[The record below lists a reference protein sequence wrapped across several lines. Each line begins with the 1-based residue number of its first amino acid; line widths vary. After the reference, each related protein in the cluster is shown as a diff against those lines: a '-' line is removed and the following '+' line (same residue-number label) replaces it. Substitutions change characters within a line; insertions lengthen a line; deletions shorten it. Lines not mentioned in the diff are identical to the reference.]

1 MYGKIFDIQHCSLS
15 DGNGIRTAIFLKGCP
30 LRCAWCHNPESQS
43 ADSELLFTR
52 INARGAENVCAIA
65 PRGGL
70 KTEESS
76 STANFARYA
85 ANARKSAPPA
95 QTKSAAKSFRRKKSS
110 PKRKKI
116 SRSILRAA
124 LRKEASRSRA
134 ENRRRKRNF
143 RLNSFGLRKKRHRYG
158 DRNLRLRLARFFC
171 PGSKSGQHVFI
182 RYKTPQRNNAS
193 KTYGRGQRFNSRKFK
208 TAVRYKRKNRRST
221 AADSGRERR

>member
-1 MYGKIFDIQHCSLS
+1 MIEFF
-15 DGNGIRTAIFLKGCP
+15 NGEVAICMERYAIFSTALEATATESGRRFFSKDV
-30 LRCAWCHNPESQS
+30 RCVAPGVITQNRNPTMPSCF
-43 ADSELLFTR
+43 FTR
-52 INARGAENVCAIA
+52 INARGAANVCAIA

-85 ANARKSAPPA
+85 ENARKSAPPA

-143 RLNSFGLRKKRHRYG
+143 RLNSFGLRKKK
-158 DRNLRLRLARFFC
+158 A
-171 PGSKSGQHVFI
+171 SI
-182 RYKTPQRNNAS
+182 RR
-193 KTYGRGQRFNSRKFK
+193 
-208 TAVRYKRKNRRST
+208 
-221 AADSGRERR
+221 

>member
-43 ADSELLFTR
+43 ADSELLFYAHKCTGCGKCLR
-52 INARGAENVCAIA
+52 DC
-65 PRGGL
+65 
-70 KTEESS
+70 ESA

-143 RLNSFGLRKKRHRYG
+143 RLNSFGLRKKK
-158 DRNLRLRLARFFC
+158 A
-171 PGSKSGQHVFI
+171 SI
-182 RYKTPQRNNAS
+182 RR
-193 KTYGRGQRFNSRKFK
+193 
-208 TAVRYKRKNRRST
+208 
-221 AADSGRERR
+221 